1 MLFDDLRQ
9 VETLQ
14 DNVGKLSAKA
24 MKSALASNDY
34 HELNVYEERLQHLEL
49 VFARNQRI
57 SAALGG
63 HSALFPEGNERLL
76 TQLSEQLQH
85 AMRDVSHLTGNI
97 DRVERRFEKQQASQQ
112 NRLLNNIA
120 KVQLCATPAV
130 VIGGFWGMNF
140 PQTSAAS
147 NIFFWGT
154 LSTMAAATAAIFWWS
169 KKTHPP
175 H

>member
-1 MLFDDLRQ
+1 
-9 VETLQ
+9 
-14 DNVGKLSAKA
+14 
-24 MKSALASNDY
+24 
-34 HELNVYEERLQHLEL
+34 
-49 VFARNQRI
+49 
-57 SAALGG
+57 
-63 HSALFPEGNERLL
+63 
-76 TQLSEQLQH
+76 
-85 AMRDVSHLTGNI
+85 MRDVSHLTGNI